1 MKVLIL
7 AGGFGT
13 RLAGITGNRPKPLVE
28 VAGRPILERQISLLR
43 EHGFG
48 DIRLSLHHK
57 SDQIIAFCDA
67 RWPGR
72 MEYVVEPE
80 PLGTGG
86 GIKYATRDWH
96 EPFLVLNGDILS
108 DLDVA
113 MFAASR
119 PDAIGCAYQE
129 DARGF
134 GLVDIEE
141 GVVRA
146 FHEKPTEPSA
156 GYINAGYYL
165 LAPEAVQ
172 SIAADRFM
180 IETEVFPRLAADG
193 ALTAFIH
200 NGYWI
205 DVGTEDRFWKAQRD
219 HQAVSL

>member
-13 RLAGITGNRPKPLVE
+13 RLANIAGSRPKPLVE
-28 VAGRPILERQISLLR
+28 VAGRSILERQISLLR

-57 SDQIIAFCDA
+57 ADQIISFCDA
-67 RWPGR
+67 RWPGSI
-72 MEYVVEPE
+72 EYIVEPE

-86 GIKYATRDWH
+86 GIKYASRDWC
-96 EPFLVLNGDILS
+96 ESFMVLNGDILS

-113 MFAASR
+113 MFAASH
-119 PDAIGCAYQE
+119 PNAIGCAYQE

-134 GLVDIEE
+134 GLVDIGE

-146 FHEKPTEPSA
+146 FHEKPTEPVS

-165 LAPEAVQ
+165 LTPEAIHSV
-172 SIAADRFM
+172 AADRFM
-180 IETEVFPRLAADG
+180 IETEVFPRLAAAG
-193 ALTAFIH
+193 KLSAFVH
-200 NGYWI
+200 TGYWI
-205 DVGTEDRFWKAQRD
+205 DVGTEDRFWKANRD
-219 HQAVSL
+219 HEKVI